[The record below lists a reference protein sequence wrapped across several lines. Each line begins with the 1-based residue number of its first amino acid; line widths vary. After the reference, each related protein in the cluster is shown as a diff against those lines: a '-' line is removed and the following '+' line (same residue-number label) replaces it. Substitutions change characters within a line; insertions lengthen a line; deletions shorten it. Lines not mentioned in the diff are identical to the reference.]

1 MKTMRLDKYLSNA
14 KILSRKETEKQVKC
28 GSIKINGIVAT
39 KKDQPVLE
47 TDIVTFKDNVVK
59 IIDFLYIM
67 INKPKGYV
75 SSTDDPRDKT
85 VLDLLPLEYRKY
97 DLFPCGRLDKDTVGL
112 VILTNDGVGAH
123 NLLSP
128 KNHISKD
135 YYFEIADPISDDKI
149 KNIEKGVKL
158 RDGYTTKPCKVVM
171 QSDKSGIITL
181 TEGKYHEIKRL
192 FGSQGNLITYLKR
205 ISFGDITLDPN
216 LQEGKYRL
224 LTNDEASLFSN
235 SKSASHK

>member
-14 KILSRKETEKQVKC
+14 KILSRKETEKEVKR
-28 GSIKINGIVAT
+28 GLIKINGLVAT

-47 TDIVTFKDNVVK
+47 TDLITYNDQPVK

-67 INKPKGYV
+67 INKPQGYV

-85 VLDLLPLEYRKY
+85 ILDLIPSKFKKY
-97 DLFPCGRLDKDTVGL
+97 NLFPCGRLDKDTVGL
-112 VILTNDGVGAH
+112 VILTNDGVGSH

-128 KNHISKD
+128 KNHINKE
-135 YYFEIADPISDDKI
+135 YYFEIADPINNEQI
-149 KNIEKGVKL
+149 KKIEKGIKL
-158 RDGYTTKPCKVVM
+158 KDGYITKPCKLDM
-171 QSDKSGIITL
+171 KSTKSGIITL

-205 ISFGDITLDPN
+205 ISFGTINLDEN
-216 LQEGKYRL
+216 LKEGEYRL
-224 LTNDEASLFSN
+224 LTDEEIKIFTN
-235 SKSASHK
+235 SKKH